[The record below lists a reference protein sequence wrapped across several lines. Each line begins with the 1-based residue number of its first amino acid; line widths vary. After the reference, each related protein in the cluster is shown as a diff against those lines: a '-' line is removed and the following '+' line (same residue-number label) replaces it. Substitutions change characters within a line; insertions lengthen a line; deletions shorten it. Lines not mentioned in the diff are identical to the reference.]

1 MDDALTGKPYED
13 EWLRDVLGDAAKS
26 EEVRREAFRN
36 VDVVCRGQ
44 VKFFKAE
51 KGWGGIESSDTPSDV
66 WVIWSVIDSDGYR
79 DLSPGEL
86 VEFRWEP
93 AIQDS
98 WRCRATW
105 VRSLEGRPH

>member
-1 MDDALTGKPYED
+1 LGVAEERWLKRWFD
-13 EWLRDVLGDAAKS
+13 EVLGNSPLTESARS
-26 EEVRREAFRN
+26 ELLRN
-36 VDVVCRGQ
+36 VNRVCRGR

-51 KGWGGIESSDTPSDV
+51 KGWGGIESHDTPFDV
-66 WVIWSVIDSDGYR
+66 WVHYSDIEGTGYKALAAGDR
-79 DLSPGEL
+79 

-105 VRSLEGRPH
+105 VRRLSEQTD

>member
-1 MDDALTGKPYED
+1 MTDPLAGKPYERQ
-13 EWLRDVLGDAAKS
+13 WLRDVLGEGAES
-26 EEVRREAFRN
+26 EEARREAFRH
-36 VDVVCRGQ
+36 VHDVCQRT

-51 KGWGGIESSDTPSDV
+51 NGWGGVASSDTPADV
-66 WVIWSVIDSDGYR
+66 WVYISDIEDAGYSSL
-79 DLSPGEL
+79 DAGDH

-105 VRSLEGRPH
+105 VRRLT